1 MATSSLDTVKF
12 LSPEE
17 NIQIRPELLNSHL
30 KATGGRVVTRFPPEP
45 NGFLHLGHV
54 KAMNLNFGY
63 AKKNNGLCYMRF
75 DDTNPE
81 TEKQIY
87 IDSILENLTWLG
99 HTPYKITYASD
110 YFDQMYEFAC
120 ELIRKDNAYI
130 DFSTSAEM
138 SEQRL
143 HQTESKWR
151 SLPTEKSLSLFED
164 MRNRKFKEGEV
175 TLRLKQDMTSPNP
188 CMRDLVAY
196 RIKYLPHPR
205 TGDKWCIYPNYDFA
219 HPICDSLENI
229 THSLCTLE
237 FEIRR
242 ESYNWLMDTL
252 GIYRA
257 PQIEY
262 SRLNLTHTVLSKRK
276 LIQLV
281 DGHYVDGWDDPRM
294 PTVNGMRRRGVLP
307 EALKDFCERIGVTR
321 NANVISLE
329 LFEQCIRQSLE
340 NVPRIMCVLNP
351 LRVVITNWDPNRE
364 PLACSAKHHPVLDN
378 GSHDIFFGPV
388 IYIDRNDF
396 REQDEKTYYG
406 LAPGK
411 EVGLKYAYNIR
422 CNEIVR
428 DTNGHIIE
436 LHCIYDEK
444 NEHKVKGRLHWVS
457 ENSCHIEVRLYD
469 RLFRSEDTSM
479 LEEDWIQDLNPAVDF
494 PLERKID
501 PEAGLGTSH
510 QEPASGS
517 KTILETALID
527 PFVMKW
533 NMPRY
538 QFERIGYFCLDPDSS
553 VNHLV
558 FNRTVSLKDTYHR
571 VH

>member
-1 MATSSLDTVKF
+1 MTTLLDNIKF
-12 LSPEE
+12 PSPEE
-17 NIQIRPELLNSHL
+17 NVQVHPELLCSHL

-45 NGFLHLGHV
+45 NGYLHLGHV

-63 AKKNNGLCYMRF
+63 AKKNNGWCYMRF

-81 TEKQIY
+81 TEKQNY

-120 ELIRKDNAYI
+120 DLIRRDKAYI

-143 HQTESKWR
+143 HKTESKCR
-151 SLPTEKSLSLFED
+151 SLPIEQSLFLFGD
-164 MRNRKFKEGEV
+164 MRHGKFKEGEV

-205 TGDKWCIYPNYDFA
+205 TGDKWCIYPSYDFA

-242 ESYNWLMDTL
+242 ENYNWLIDTL

-281 DGHYVDGWDDPRM
+281 EGHYVDGWDDPRM
-294 PTVNGMRRRGVLP
+294 PTVNGMRRRGILP
-307 EALKDFCERIGVTR
+307 EALRDFCDKIGVTR

-340 NVPRIMCVLNP
+340 NVPRIMCVLDP
-351 LRVVITNWDPNRE
+351 LRVVITNWNPERE
-364 PLACSAKHHPVLDN
+364 PLICSSKHHPVLDN
-378 GSHDIFFGPV
+378 GSHNILFGSI
-388 IYIDRNDF
+388 IYIDRSDF
-396 REQDEKTYYG
+396 REQDEKGYYG

-422 CNEIVR
+422 CNELVR
-428 DTNGHIIE
+428 DASGNVSE
-436 LHCIYDEK
+436 LRCTYDGK

-457 ENSCHIEVRLYD
+457 GNACPVEVRLYD
-469 RLFRSEDTSM
+469 RLFRTEDTST
-479 LEEDWIQDLNPAVDF
+479 LGDNWLQDLNPA
-494 PLERKID
+494 
-501 PEAGLGTSH
+501 
-510 QEPASGS
+510 S
-517 KTILETALID
+517 KTVKTALID
-527 PFVMKW
+527 PFALTW

-538 QFERIGYFCLDPDSS
+538 QFERVGYFCLDPDSS
-553 VNHLV
+553 GEHLV

-571 VH
+571 TK

>member
-1 MATSSLDTVKF
+1 MTSLLDNIKF
-12 LSPEE
+12 PSPEE
-17 NIQIRPELLNSHL
+17 NVQIHPELLSTHL

-45 NGFLHLGHV
+45 NGYLHLGHV

-63 AKKNNGLCYMRF
+63 AKKNDGRCYMRF

-81 TEKQIY
+81 AEKQIY
-87 IDSILENLTWLG
+87 IDSILENLTLLG

-110 YFDQMYEFAC
+110 YFDQMYEFAR
-120 ELIRKDNAYI
+120 ELIRRDKAYI

-143 HQTESKWR
+143 HKRESKWR
-151 SLPTEKSLSLFED
+151 SLPTEQSMSLFED
-164 MRNRKFKEGEV
+164 MRNSRFKEGEV

-205 TGDKWCIYPNYDFA
+205 TGDKWCIYPSYDFA

-242 ESYNWLMDTL
+242 ENYNWLIDTL

-281 DGHYVDGWDDPRM
+281 EGHYVDGWDDPRM
-294 PTVNGMRRRGVLP
+294 PTVNGMRRRGILP
-307 EALKDFCERIGVTR
+307 EALRDFCDKIGVTR

-340 NVPRIMCVLNP
+340 NVPRIMCVLDP
-351 LRVVITNWDPNRE
+351 LRVVITNWDPERE

-378 GSHDIFFGPV
+378 GSHNILFGS
-388 IYIDRNDF
+388 IIHIDRSDF
-396 REQDEKTYYG
+396 REQDEKG
-406 LAPGK
+406 LLWISSRERG
-411 EVGLKYAYNIR
+411 GHKYAYNIR

-428 DTNGHIIE
+428 D
-436 LHCIYDEK
+436 
-444 NEHKVKGRLHWVS
+444 
-457 ENSCHIEVRLYD
+457 
-469 RLFRSEDTSM
+469 
-479 LEEDWIQDLNPAVDF
+479 
-494 PLERKID
+494 
-501 PEAGLGTSH
+501 
-510 QEPASGS
+510 ASGQLS
-517 KTILETALID
+517 NYVAHM
-527 PFVMKW
+527 MKR
-533 NMPRY
+533 MS
-538 QFERIGYFCLDPDSS
+538 I
-553 VNHLV
+553 
-558 FNRTVSLKDTYHR
+558 K
-571 VH
+571 

>member
-1 MATSSLDTVKF
+1 MTTLLDNIKF
-12 LSPEE
+12 PSPEE
-17 NIQIRPELLNSHL
+17 NVQINPELLSTHL
-30 KATGGRVVTRFPPEP
+30 KETGGRVVTRFPPEP
-45 NGFLHLGHV
+45 NGYLHLGHV

-63 AKKNNGLCYMRF
+63 AKKNNGWCYMRF

-81 TEKQIY
+81 TEKQNY

-110 YFDQMYEFAC
+110 YFDQMYEFARD
-120 ELIRKDNAYI
+120 LIRRDKAYI

-143 HQTESKWR
+143 HKTESKCR
-151 SLPTEKSLSLFED
+151 SLPIEQSLFLFED
-164 MRNRKFKEGEV
+164 MRHGKFKEGEV

-205 TGDKWCIYPNYDFA
+205 TGDKWCIYPSYDFA

-242 ESYNWLMDTL
+242 ENYNWLIDTL

-281 DGHYVDGWDDPRM
+281 EGHYVDGWDDPRM
-294 PTVNGMRRRGVLP
+294 PTVNGMRRRGILP
-307 EALKDFCERIGVTR
+307 EALRDFCDKIGVTR

-340 NVPRIMCVLNP
+340 NVPRIMCVLDP
-351 LRVVITNWDPNRE
+351 LRVVITNWNPERE
-364 PLACSAKHHPVLDN
+364 PLICSSKHHPVLDN
-378 GSHDIFFGPV
+378 GSHNILFGSI
-388 IYIDRNDF
+388 IYIDRSDF
-396 REQDEKTYYG
+396 REQDEKGYYG

-422 CNEIVR
+422 CNELVR
-428 DTNGHIIE
+428 DASGNVSE
-436 LHCIYDEK
+436 LRCTYDGK

-457 ENSCHIEVRLYD
+457 GNACPVEVRLYD
-469 RLFRSEDTSM
+469 RLFRTEDTST
-479 LEEDWIQDLNPAVDF
+479 LGDNWLQDLNPA
-494 PLERKID
+494 
-501 PEAGLGTSH
+501 
-510 QEPASGS
+510 S
-517 KTILETALID
+517 KTVKTALID
-527 PFVMKW
+527 PFALTW

-538 QFERIGYFCLDPDSS
+538 QFERVGYFCRDPDSS
-553 VNHLV
+553 GESFRIQWIHWIP
-558 FNRTVSLKDTYHR
+558 T
-571 VH
+571 

>member
-1 MATSSLDTVKF
+1 MTTLLDNIKF
-12 LSPEE
+12 PSPEE
-17 NIQIRPELLNSHL
+17 NVQVHPELLCSHL

-45 NGFLHLGHV
+45 NGYLHLGHV

-63 AKKNNGLCYMRF
+63 AKKNNGWCYMRF

-81 TEKQIY
+81 TEKQNY

-120 ELIRKDNAYI
+120 DLIRRDKAYI

-143 HQTESKWR
+143 HKTESKCR
-151 SLPTEKSLSLFED
+151 SLPIEQSLFLFGD
-164 MRNRKFKEGEV
+164 MRHGKFKEGEV

-205 TGDKWCIYPNYDFA
+205 TGDKWCIYPSYDFA

-242 ESYNWLMDTL
+242 ENYNWLIDTL

-281 DGHYVDGWDDPRM
+281 EGHYVDGWDDPRM
-294 PTVNGMRRRGVLP
+294 PTVNGMRRRGILP
-307 EALKDFCERIGVTR
+307 EALRDFCDKIGVTR

-340 NVPRIMCVLNP
+340 NVPRIMCVLDP
-351 LRVVITNWDPNRE
+351 LRVVITNWNPERE
-364 PLACSAKHHPVLDN
+364 PLICSSKHHPVLDN
-378 GSHDIFFGPV
+378 GSHNILFGSI
-388 IYIDRNDF
+388 IYIDRSDF
-396 REQDEKTYYG
+396 REQDEKGYYG

-422 CNEIVR
+422 CNELVR
-428 DTNGHIIE
+428 DASGNVSE
-436 LHCIYDEK
+436 LRCTYDGK

-457 ENSCHIEVRLYD
+457 GNACPVEVRLYD
-469 RLFRSEDTSM
+469 RLFRTEDTST
-479 LEEDWIQDLNPAVDF
+479 LGDNWLQDLNPA
-494 PLERKID
+494 
-501 PEAGLGTSH
+501 
-510 QEPASGS
+510 S
-517 KTILETALID
+517 KTVKTALID
-527 PFVMKW
+527 PFALTW

-538 QFERIGYFCLDPDSS
+538 QFERVGYFCLDPDSS
-553 VNHLV
+553 GEHLV

-571 VH
+571 AK